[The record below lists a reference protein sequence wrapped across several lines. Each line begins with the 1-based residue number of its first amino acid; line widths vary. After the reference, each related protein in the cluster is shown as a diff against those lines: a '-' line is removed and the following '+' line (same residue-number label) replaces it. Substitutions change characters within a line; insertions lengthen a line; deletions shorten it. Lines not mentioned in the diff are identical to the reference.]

1 MSFCVHLAKESFKFS
16 STHFT
21 IFSAISAERLHGHN
35 YQLYCDIELTE
46 LNSTLGMAFDF
57 NLIKPEIK
65 ALCDEVDER
74 ILIAAKSP
82 YLKFK
87 YIGDSLEMQFADRRY
102 VFPKADCV
110 ELAVVNITSE
120 ELARYFCEKLW
131 LRLVQAKIED
141 LNQPKFR
148 SLQIR
153 IEETRGQSV
162 SYKKSIYPHEAH

>member
-1 MSFCVHLAKESFKFS
+1 MSFIVHLAKENFKFS

-21 IFSAISAERLHGHN
+21 IFSATQAERLHGHN
-35 YQLYCDIELTE
+35 YQLKCDIEL
-46 LNSTLGMAFDF
+46 NDIDSSIGMAFDF

-65 ALCDEVDER
+65 ALCDEVDEH

-87 YIGDSLEMQFADRRY
+87 YVGDSIEMQFASRRY
-102 VFPKADCV
+102 LFPKEDCR

-131 LRLVQAKIED
+131 LRLSQIE
-141 LNQPKFR
+141 NAPRFK
-148 SLQIR
+148 SLQIT

-162 SYKKSIYPHEAH
+162 SYLKLN

>member
-1 MSFCVHLAKESFKFS
+1 MSFIVHLAKESFKFS

-21 IFSAISAERLHGHN
+21 IFSASQAERLHGHN
-35 YQLYCDIELTE
+35 YQVKCDIELS
-46 LNSTLGMAFDF
+46 NIDSTIGMAFDF

-65 ALCDEVDER
+65 ALCDEIDER

-87 YIGDSLEMQFADRRY
+87 HVGESIEMQFATRRY
-102 VFPKADCV
+102 LFPKEDCK
-110 ELAVVNITSE
+110 ELALVNITSE

-131 LRLVQAKIED
+131 SRLDQLRDENAKAPQFE
-141 LNQPKFR
+141 
-148 SLQIR
+148 SLQIS

-162 SYKKSIYPHEAH
+162 SFKKSR